1 MAVLSGTGPGPRPAE
16 EEAGR
21 AGVNSS
27 GRLARPCG
35 GPEAARPP
43 DQGPGRPPRP
53 TPGRV
58 PPAGPDTG
66 HTAHTGRHNGSMPI
80 PSRAALVDHL
90 VRTRI
95 AGNVATPRDNNL
107 SHYRKLANG
116 DRHYWLGLELG
127 DRWTDEQDVLAVM
140 AERCGVNDDPAHRQG
155 QDTIDPELTVDAL
168 ERMAARLR
176 KAADGRERVLFATGH
191 PGGLLDVHRRTA
203 DALRRAGCEIVR
215 IPSGLMADE
224 GMVFQFADVAMLE
237 RGATLWHTHSP
248 APMAAVLDAMAHLG
262 RPLPDLVVADHGWAG
277 CAGQR
282 GLDAIGYADCNDPA
296 LFLGEAEGSLQVT
309 VPLDDHVTDPRFYD
323 PMTDYLLHAAGLLE
337 EEPAED
343 AAGSEEAGRP
353 VA

>member
-1 MAVLSGTGPGPRPAE
+1 
-16 EEAGR
+16 
-21 AGVNSS
+21 
-27 GRLARPCG
+27 
-35 GPEAARPP
+35 
-43 DQGPGRPPRP
+43 
-53 TPGRV
+53 
-58 PPAGPDTG
+58 
-66 HTAHTGRHNGSMPI
+66 MPI

-90 VRTRI
+90 ARTRI
-95 AGNVATPRDNNL
+95 AGDVATPRDNNL

-140 AERCGVNDDPAHRQG
+140 AERCGVSDDPEHRMG

-176 KAADGRERVLFATGH
+176 KAAAGKERVLFATGH
-191 PGGLLDVHRRTA
+191 PGGLLDVHRQTA

-215 IPSGLMADE
+215 IPGGLMADE

-248 APMAAVLDAMAHLG
+248 EPMAAILNGMEHEG

-282 GLDAIGYADCNDPA
+282 GIDAVGYADCNDPA
-296 LFLGEAEGSLQVT
+296 LFIAEAEGTLQVT

-323 PMTDYLLHAAGLLE
+323 PMTAYLLDSAGLTDGAD
-337 EEPAED
+337 PA
-343 AAGSEEAGRP
+343 S
-353 VA
+353 